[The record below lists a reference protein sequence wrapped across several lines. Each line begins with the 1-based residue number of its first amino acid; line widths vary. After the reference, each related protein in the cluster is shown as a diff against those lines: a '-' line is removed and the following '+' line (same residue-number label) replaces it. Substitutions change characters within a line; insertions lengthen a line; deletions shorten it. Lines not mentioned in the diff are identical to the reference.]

1 MSNCLS
7 MLEDIKYVSYSA
19 KNGIFSEKNI
29 TMFMDYLA
37 DDFSI
42 CYLKRNNKSKID
54 IAYDGNDFKIHK
66 LKANLSRYTLSFG
79 ESKEVCMKN
88 YILYSEES
96 ENKIISFRDNF
107 CSTIEDKQNILFS
120 KIKKEMENQRWSLL
134 R

>member
-19 KNGIFSEKNI
+19 KNGVFSEKNI

-42 CYLKRNNKSKID
+42 CYLKRNNKSNID
-54 IAYDGNDFKIHK
+54 IAYDGNDFKIHE
-66 LKANLSRYTLSFG
+66 LKANISRYTLYFD
-79 ESKEVCMKN
+79 ESKEVSMKN

-96 ENKIISFRDNF
+96 ENKIISFRDIF
-107 CSTIEDKQNILFS
+107 CSIIEDKQNTLFS
-120 KIKKEMENQRWSLL
+120 KIKKEMESQR
-134 R
+134 